1 MQYRLVA
8 AALSVVAIA
17 LTGCATNQVPASA
30 PTTAETTTASPTPT
44 STPSDVIA
52 SGSDDGEARAQAQA
66 WLDDITLP
74 PAAAS
79 TTSSVAAFNTYYGWP
94 CGPVA
99 ELEAFWLVPD
109 STVGDTAGWLDE
121 HPAGDLISVWG
132 DHGPDL
138 SDATGGA
145 LGFVPEEGA
154 QEGIVFTLLETT
166 DGVAVRAEIAAQTAD
181 ASCPELPDGAQY
193 GAPGMG

>member
-1 MQYRLVA
+1 MRYRAV
-8 AALSVVAIA
+8 AALSVVALA
-17 LTGCATNQVPASA
+17 LSGCATNQVPASA
-30 PTTAETTTASPTPT
+30 PTTAETTTASPSP
-44 STPSDVIA
+44 TPSDVND
-52 SGSDDGEARAQAQA
+52 SGSDDAEARAQVQA

-74 PAAAS
+74 PGATPA
-79 TTSSVAAFNTYYGWP
+79 TSSVAAFNSYYGWP
-94 CGPVA
+94 CGPVS

-109 STVGDTAGWLDE
+109 STVGVTADWLDE

-145 LGFVPEEGA
+145 LGYVPQEGA
-154 QEGIVFTLLETT
+154 QEGIVFTLLDTA

-181 ASCPELPDGAQY
+181 ASCPELPDGAEY